1 MTLDSQSTKL
11 VFIICDAGVEPDAM
25 DILRAQGHEH
35 YTLWGDCEGAGETGI
50 RQGNPVWPGLNTVI
64 MVVMAA
70 DAIEPLVTELHKMRD
85 SFAITPGM
93 KLIVTDG
100 VII

>member
-1 MTLDSQSTKL
+1 MDSQDATKL
-11 VFIICDAGVEPDAM
+11 VFIICGQSVEPDAM
-25 DILRAQGHEH
+25 EILRAQGHGH

-50 RQGNPVWPGLNTVI
+50 REGNPVWPGLNTVI

-70 DAIEPLVTELHKMRD
+70 DAINPLVEKLHKMRD
-85 SFAITPGM
+85 SFPITPGL

-100 VII
+100 III